1 MQVLFYVFLKFLYGS
16 ILSKTSGKPY
26 FRESWIG
33 VEGWTDKST
42 VIYAYCDGN
51 VFDATNEMDCCAA
64 PEDEYCIATMPS
76 CKINECSTFVLV
88 GAKKNPVLE
97 FFVINLLKHKELL

>member
-1 MQVLFYVFLKFLYGS
+1 LQVLFYVFFKFLYGS

-26 FRESWIG
+26 LRESWTG

-76 CKINECSTFVLV
+76 CKINECSTGWEEVMYNLCIGWGEEESCV
-88 GAKKNPVLE
+88 GVFCN
-97 FFVINLLKHKELL
+97 